1 MILGPYFKG
10 LFLLYKGELDEN
22 RCTVGYG
29 VIEILTNE
37 RKRLE
42 KVINDEVM
50 IKYGCGL
57 EEVDLPEGVIYTK
70 DFNDVINDHEID
82 VVVEL
87 IGGVTVAKT
96 IILEAIRNGKH
107 VVTANKALL
116 AHDGKEIFMAAKEK
130 NVHIFYEASVGGG
143 IPVLVSQK
151 ESLVANN
158 TKEIIGILNGTTNFI
173 LTLMEN
179 ENLDFDEALTIADGL
194 GYVEANPALDLDGI
208 DAAHKICILA
218 QNGFKKYID
227 FDKISASGIRNV
239 TKVDMDYAK
248 KLGYRFKMIA
258 QAKEV
263 NNGIGIDVAAT
274 LVSKKELVANV
285 MDAYNVVEIDNDYVE
300 NVIYYGKGAGRY
312 VTASAVVSDIIKTT
326 QVERWDHDYEDCSNI
341 YPITKSKYYLRA
353 NKPLDVD
360 YEMYFT
366 EKHDHIYI
374 THEIELADL
383 TTDLGDTEYTIF
395 KVRG

>member
-1 MILGPYFKG
+1 MKIGVIGLG
-10 LFLLYKGELDEN
+10 
-22 RCTVGYG
+22 TVGYG

-326 QVERWDHDYEDCSNI
+326 QVEIWDHDYEDCSNI

>member
-1 MILGPYFKG
+1 MKIGIIGLG
-10 LFLLYKGELDEN
+10 
-22 RCTVGYG
+22 TVGYG
-29 VIEILTNE
+29 VVEILTNE
-37 RKRLE
+37 KERLSKAINE
-42 KVINDEVM
+42 EVI

-57 EEVDLPEGVIYTK
+57 EEIDLPDGIIYTE
-70 DFNDVINDHEID
+70 DFNDVINDNEID

-87 IGGVTVAKT
+87 IGGTTIAKT
-96 IILEAIRNGKH
+96 IILNAINKGKH

-116 AHDGKEIFMAAKEK
+116 AHDGKEIFMAAKEN
-130 NVHIFYEASVGGG
+130 NVHVFYEASVGGG

-218 QNGFKKYID
+218 QNGFKKFID
-227 FDKISASGIRNV
+227 FDKISATGIRDV
-239 TKVDMDYAK
+239 TKIDMDYAK

-258 QAKEV
+258 QAKEI
-263 NNGIGIDVAAT
+263 NDGIGIDVAAT

-312 VTASAVVSDIIKTT
+312 VTASAVVSDIIKTS
-326 QVERWDHDYEDCSNI
+326 QIERWSHDYEDCPNI

-353 NKPLDVD
+353 SKPLDVD

-366 EKHDHIYI
+366 EKRDHIYI

-383 TTDLGDTEYTIF
+383 TTVLNDEEYTIF

>member
-1 MILGPYFKG
+1 MKIGVIGLG
-10 LFLLYKGELDEN
+10 
-22 RCTVGYG
+22 TVGYG

-158 TKEIIGILNGTTNFI
+158 TKEIIGILNGTT
-173 LTLMEN
+173 
-179 ENLDFDEALTIADGL
+179 
-194 GYVEANPALDLDGI
+194 
-208 DAAHKICILA
+208 
-218 QNGFKKYID
+218 
-227 FDKISASGIRNV
+227 
-239 TKVDMDYAK
+239 VDMDYAK

>member
-1 MILGPYFKG
+1 MKIGVIGLG
-10 LFLLYKGELDEN
+10 
-22 RCTVGYG
+22 TVGYG

-383 TTDLGDTEYTIF
+383 TTDLDELLEQLQNETYNLF

>member
-1 MILGPYFKG
+1 MKIGVIGLG
-10 LFLLYKGELDEN
+10 
-22 RCTVGYG
+22 TVGYG

-143 IPVLVSQK
+143 IPVLVSQR

-300 NVIYYGKGAGRY
+300 IVIYYGKGAGRY

>member
-1 MILGPYFKG
+1 MKKLKKDKG
-10 LFLLYKGELDEN
+10 N
-22 RCTVGYG
+22 
-29 VIEILTNE
+29 
-37 RKRLE
+37 
-42 KVINDEVM
+42 
-50 IKYGCGL
+50 
-57 EEVDLPEGVIYTK
+57 
-70 DFNDVINDHEID
+70 
-82 VVVEL
+82 
-87 IGGVTVAKT
+87 
-96 IILEAIRNGKH
+96 
-107 VVTANKALL
+107 
-116 AHDGKEIFMAAKEK
+116 
-130 NVHIFYEASVGGG
+130 
-143 IPVLVSQK
+143 
-151 ESLVANN
+151 
-158 TKEIIGILNGTTNFI
+158 
-173 LTLMEN
+173 
-179 ENLDFDEALTIADGL
+179 
-194 GYVEANPALDLDGI
+194 
-208 DAAHKICILA
+208 
-218 QNGFKKYID
+218 
-227 FDKISASGIRNV
+227 
-239 TKVDMDYAK
+239 KVDMDYAK

-326 QVERWDHDYEDCSNI
+326 QVERWDHDYEDYSNI

>member
-1 MILGPYFKG
+1 MKIGVIGLG
-10 LFLLYKGELDEN
+10 
-22 RCTVGYG
+22 TVGFG
-29 VIEILTNE
+29 VVEILTNE
-37 RKRLE
+37 KQRLE
-42 KVINDEVM
+42 QEIKEEVV

-57 EEVDLPEGVIYTK
+57 EEVDLPEGIIYTN
-70 DFNDVINDHEID
+70 DFHDVINDKEID

-87 IGGVTVAKT
+87 IGGINVAKE
-96 IILEAIRNGKH
+96 IILGAINNGKH

-116 AHDGKEIFMAAKEK
+116 AHHGKEIFTAAREN

-143 IPVLVSQK
+143 IPVLVGQK
-151 ESLVANN
+151 ESLIANN

-173 LTLMEN
+173 LTLMET
-179 ENLDFDEALTIADGL
+179 ENLDFNEALTIADGL
-194 GYVEANPALDLDGI
+194 GYVEANPSLDLDGI

-218 QNGFKKYID
+218 QNGFKKFID
-227 FDKISASGIRNV
+227 FDKISVSGIRNV

-274 LVSKKELVANV
+274 LVNKKELVANV
-285 MDAYNVVEIDNDYVE
+285 MDAYNVIEIDNDYIE
-300 NVIYYGKGAGRY
+300 NVIFYGKGAGRY

-326 QVERWDHDYEDCSNI
+326 QKEYWNHDYQDCQNI
-341 YPITKSKYYLRA
+341 YPITKSKYYLRCDR
-353 NKPLDVD
+353 PIDVD
-360 YEMYFT
+360 YELYFT
-366 EKHDHIYI
+366 EKQDHIYI
-374 THEIELADL
+374 THEVELAKL
-383 TTDLGDTEYTIF
+383 TTSLGNLDYTIF

>member
-1 MILGPYFKG
+1 MKIGVIGLG
-10 LFLLYKGELDEN
+10 
-22 RCTVGYG
+22 TVGFG
-29 VIEILTNE
+29 VVEILTNE
-37 RKRLE
+37 KQRLE
-42 KVINDEVM
+42 QEIKEEVV

-57 EEVDLPEGVIYTK
+57 EEVDLPEGIIYTN
-70 DFNDVINDHEID
+70 DFHDVINDKEID

-87 IGGVTVAKT
+87 IGGINVAKE
-96 IILEAIRNGKH
+96 IILGAINNGKH

-116 AHDGKEIFMAAKEK
+116 AHHGKEIFTAAREN

-143 IPVLVSQK
+143 IPVLVGQK
-151 ESLVANN
+151 ESLIANN

-173 LTLMEN
+173 LTLMET
-179 ENLDFDEALTIADGL
+179 ENLDFNEALTIADGL
-194 GYVEANPALDLDGI
+194 GYVEANPSLDLDGI

-218 QNGFKKYID
+218 QNGFKKFID
-227 FDKISASGIRNV
+227 FDKISVSGIRNV

-274 LVSKKELVANV
+274 LVNKKELVANV
-285 MDAYNVVEIDNDYVE
+285 MDANNVIEIDNDKVE
-300 NVIYYGKGAGRY
+300 NVNSYGKGAGRY

-326 QVERWDHDYEDCSNI
+326 QKEYWNHDYQDCQNI
-341 YPITKSKYYLRA
+341 YPITKSKYYLRCDR
-353 NKPLDVD
+353 PIDVD
-360 YEMYFT
+360 YELYFT
-366 EKHDHIYI
+366 EKQDHIYI
-374 THEIELADL
+374 THEVELAKL
-383 TTDLGDTEYTIF
+383 TTSLGNLDYTIF

>member
-1 MILGPYFKG
+1 MKIGVIGLG
-10 LFLLYKGELDEN
+10 
-22 RCTVGYG
+22 TVGYG

-37 RKRLE
+37 KERLS
-42 KVINDEVM
+42 KVINDKVSV
-50 IKYGCGL
+50 KYGCGL
-57 EEVDLPEGVIYTK
+57 EKIDLPEGIIYTD
-70 DFNDVINDHEID
+70 DFHTVINDEEID

-87 IGGVTVAKT
+87 IGGTTIAKT
-96 IILEAIRNGKH
+96 IILEAIKNKKH

-116 AHDGKEIFMAAKEK
+116 AHYSKEIFTAAKE
-130 NVHIFYEASVGGG
+130 NDVHIFYEASVGGG
-143 IPVLVSQK
+143 IPVLVSQM

-194 GYVEANPALDLDGI
+194 GYVEADPSLDLDGI

-218 QNGFKKYID
+218 QNGFKKFID
-227 FDKISASGIRNV
+227 FDKIYATGIRNV
-239 TKVDMDYAK
+239 TKLDMDYAK

-263 NNGIGIDVAAT
+263 NDGIGIDVAAT
-274 LVSKKELVANV
+274 LVNKKELVANV

-312 VTASAVVSDIIKTT
+312 VTASAVVSDIIKTAQT
-326 QVERWDHDYEDCSNI
+326 EKWQHNYEDCPNI
-341 YPITKSKYYLRA
+341 YPITKSKYYIRA

-374 THEIELADL
+374 THEIELANL
-383 TTDLGDTEYTIF
+383 TSDIGNEEYIIF

>member
-1 MILGPYFKG
+1 MKIGVIGLG
-10 LFLLYKGELDEN
+10 
-22 RCTVGYG
+22 TVGYG

-130 NVHIFYEASVGGG
+130 NVYIFYEASVGGG

>member
-1 MILGPYFKG
+1 MKIGVIGLG
-10 LFLLYKGELDEN
+10 
-22 RCTVGYG
+22 TVGYG

-96 IILEAIRNGKH
+96 IILEAIKNKKH

-116 AHDGKEIFMAAKEK
+116 AHYSKEIFTAAKE
-130 NVHIFYEASVGGG
+130 NDVHIFYEASVGGG
-143 IPVLVSQK
+143 IPVLVSQM

>member
-1 MILGPYFKG
+1 MKIGVIGLG
-10 LFLLYKGELDEN
+10 
-22 RCTVGYG
+22 TVGYG

-130 NVHIFYEASVGGG
+130 NVHIFYEA
-143 IPVLVSQK
+143 
-151 ESLVANN
+151 
-158 TKEIIGILNGTTNFI
+158 
-173 LTLMEN
+173 M
-179 ENLDFDEALTIADGL
+179 TIADGL

>member
-1 MILGPYFKG
+1 MKIGIIGLG
-10 LFLLYKGELDEN
+10 
-22 RCTVGYG
+22 TVGYG
-29 VIEILTNE
+29 VVEILTNE
-37 RKRLE
+37 KERLSKAINE
-42 KVINDEVM
+42 EVI

-57 EEVDLPEGVIYTK
+57 EEIDLPDGIIYTK
-70 DFNDVINDHEID
+70 DFNDVINDNEID

-87 IGGVTVAKT
+87 IGGTTIAKT
-96 IILEAIRNGKH
+96 IILNAINKGKH

-116 AHDGKEIFMAAKEK
+116 AHDGKEIFMAAKEN

-218 QNGFKKYID
+218 QNGFKKFID
-227 FDKISASGIRNV
+227 FDKISATGIRDV
-239 TKVDMDYAK
+239 TKIDMDYAK

-258 QAKEV
+258 QAKEI
-263 NNGIGIDVAAT
+263 NDGIGIDVAAT

-312 VTASAVVSDIIKTT
+312 VTASAVVSDIIKTS
-326 QVERWDHDYEDCSNI
+326 QIERWSHDYEDCPNI

-353 NKPLDVD
+353 SKPLDVD

-366 EKHDHIYI
+366 EKRDHIYI

-383 TTDLGDTEYTIF
+383 TTVLNDEEYTIF